1 MTMTAVRMWIFS
13 RAPTMPNDDILE
25 RARASLEGVT
35 PGPWYTNE
43 DTSSAEYYVFTHKKR
58 AWDDTVNS
66 QGYDGAISSLPDA
79 KFIAWTRT
87 GVPALIA
94 ELTKAREERDANKK
108 LVAELNEMDC
118 DVIVERDH
126 YEEVIGSLAAT
137 AGCTLEWSSG
147 HEHGEFIAE
156 ALALQQ
162 DAIAVRDREIEKLKA
177 IVNAPDPSDFLKA
190 TETEMRYQRVRW
202 GAEGDAGK
210 TDADWFWL
218 IGYLA
223 GKALHNPGNNHEK
236 RLHRIT
242 TIAAAAGNWH
252 AAELGATNMRP
263 GSDLAE
269 SEGQ

>member
-1 MTMTAVRMWIFS
+1 
-13 RAPTMPNDDILE
+13 MPNADILVT
-25 RARASLEGVT
+25 AAKSLEGVT

-43 DTSSAEYYVFTHKKR
+43 DTSSAEYYVFTHNKR
-58 AWDDTVNS
+58 GWDYTVNS

-94 ELTKAREERDANKK
+94 ALTKAREEIACCQAEKSEDRLAYFRD
-108 LVAELNEMDC
+108 E
-118 DVIVERDH
+118 ERLRKARD
-126 YEEVIGSLAAT
+126 L
-137 AGCTLEWSSG
+137 
-147 HEHGEFIAE
+147 AE
-156 ALALQQ
+156 AT
-162 DAIAVRDREIEKLKA
+162 IAARDREIAELKA